1 MIATILVVMAI
12 YFLLMI
18 AISWKGRKYA
28 SNFTSYLNTG
38 RTGGILL
45 LMGGCLGAQIGNG
58 LVVGGAEQGSMVG
71 IAGIAYAVG
80 CAISFLTTG
89 LIINDMVYNGNYM
102 SLGDFLKERY
112 DSDLPVWI
120 YNITTVLCYIG
131 GLASQLIAGK
141 ALFEALGLNGIA
153 GVIIIAVVVFL
164 YSQIS
169 GYWGAMATSVVQIG
183 VIVVGLFLALGHVVS
198 NGAFE
203 TITTAVTNGTVPPT
217 FTKLNGYSP
226 EIWLMMIV
234 PASLSA
240 MTDQV
245 GWQRINAAK
254 SAKAAKVSAILSLF
268 VLLPIAAVPVII
280 GMYGTAAYGVTGTT
294 AFFAVIFE
302 ALPPIF
308 AALMVAAVV
317 AAVMSTID
325 GCLIAFS
332 AIILKDIYKGHINKA
347 ATDKQLSK
355 MTLGLNVVVIT
366 LGILLAIS
374 SSSIIGLMANTY
386 IFLCASCLVPFL
398 GGWLWKKAT
407 TAGAV
412 SSSIVGVI
420 FTLLQFSNIYTL
432 PYSAITIFI
441 PSLIV
446 FVVVSLFTQKK
457 TAIQ

>member
-1 MIATILVVMAI
+1 MISTILIVMAF
-12 YFLLMI
+12 YFLAMI

-71 IAGIAYAVG
+71 VAGVAYAVG

-102 SLGDFLKERY
+102 SLGEYLKERY
-112 DSDLPVWI
+112 HNDLPVWI
-120 YNITTVLCYIG
+120 YNITTVLCYLG

-141 ALFEALGLNGIA
+141 ALFEALGLNGII
-153 GVIIIAVVVFL
+153 GVIIVAVVVFL

-183 VIVVGLFLALGHVVS
+183 VITVSLFITLAYLIS
-198 NGAFE
+198 NNAWGV
-203 TITTAVTNGTVPPT
+203 IINAVASGTVPSS
-217 FTKLNGYSP
+217 FTKLSGYSP
-226 EIWLMMIV
+226 EIWMMMII

-245 GWQRINAAK
+245 SWQRINAAK
-254 SAKAAKVSAILSLF
+254 SAKAAKISSILSLF
-268 VLLPIAAVPVII
+268 VLLPIAAIPVVI
-280 GMYGTAAYGVTGTT
+280 GMYGNAAYGAVGAS
-294 AFFAVIFE
+294 AFFTVIFE
-302 ALPPIF
+302 ALPPILS
-308 AALMVAAVV
+308 ALMVAAVI

-332 AIILKDIYKGHINKA
+332 AIILKDIYKNHINKSV
-347 ATDKQLSK
+347 TDTQLSK
-355 MTLGLNVVVIT
+355 MTLGLNMVLIT

-386 IFLCASCLVPFL
+386 IFLCASCLIPFL
-398 GGWLWKKAT
+398 GGWAWKKAT

-412 SSSIVGVI
+412 SSSIVGVV
-420 FTLLQFSNIYTL
+420 FALLQFANIYTL
-432 PYSAITIFI
+432 PYSAITIFV

-446 FVVVSLFTQKK
+446 FVIVSLVTQEK
-457 TAIQ
+457 T

>member
-1 MIATILVVMAI
+1 MISTILIVMAI
-12 YFLLMI
+12 YFLAMI

-28 SNFTSYLNTG
+28 SDFTSYLNTG

-71 IAGIAYAVG
+71 LAGIAYAVG
-80 CAISFLTTG
+80 CALSFLATG

-102 SLGDFLKERY
+102 SLGDYLKERY
-112 DSDLPVWI
+112 HSDIPTWI

-131 GLASQLIAGK
+131 GLASQLMAGK
-141 ALFEALGLNGIA
+141 ALFEALGLNGVM
-153 GVIIIAVVVFL
+153 GVVIIAVVVFL

-183 VIVVGLFLALGHVVS
+183 IIIAGLFITLAYLVS
-198 NGAFE
+198 NGAWD
-203 TITTAVTNGTVPPT
+203 TITSAVANGTVPPT
-217 FTKLNGYSP
+217 FTRLSGYNT

-234 PASLSA
+234 PACLSS

-254 SAKAAKVSAILSLF
+254 SAKAAKVSAVLSVF
-268 VLLPIAAVPVII
+268 VLLPIAVVPVII
-280 GMYGTAAYGVTGTT
+280 GMYGTAAYGATGTA
-294 AFFAVIFE
+294 AFFTVIFE
-302 ALPPIF
+302 ALPPIL

-420 FTLLQFSNIYTL
+420 FTLLQFANIYTL

-441 PSLIV
+441 PSLV
-446 FVVVSLFTQKK
+446 AFVVVSLMTQKK
-457 TAIQ
+457 A

>member
-1 MIATILVVMAI
+1 MISTILIVMAI
-12 YFLLMI
+12 YFLAMI

-28 SNFTSYLNTG
+28 SDFTSYLNTG

-71 IAGIAYAVG
+71 LAGIAYAVG
-80 CAISFLTTG
+80 CALSFLATG

-102 SLGDFLKERY
+102 SLGDYLKERY
-112 DSDLPVWI
+112 HSDIPTWI

-131 GLASQLIAGK
+131 GLASQLMAGK
-141 ALFEALGLNGIA
+141 ALFEALGLNGVM
-153 GVIIIAVVVFL
+153 GVVIIAVVVFL

-183 VIVVGLFLALGHVVS
+183 VIIAGLFITLAYLMS
-198 NGAFE
+198 NGAWD
-203 TITTAVTNGTVPPT
+203 TITSAVANGTVPPT
-217 FTKLNGYSP
+217 FTKLSGYNA
-226 EIWLMMIV
+226 EIWLMMTI
-234 PASLSA
+234 PACLSS

-254 SAKAAKVSAILSLF
+254 SAKAAKVSAILSVF
-268 VLLPIAAVPVII
+268 VLLPIAVIPVII
-280 GMYGTAAYGVTGTT
+280 GMYGTAAYGATGTA
-294 AFFAVIFE
+294 AFFTVIFE
-302 ALPPIF
+302 ALPPIL

-332 AIILKDIYKGHINKA
+332 AIILKDIYKGHINKS

-355 MTLGLNVVVIT
+355 MTLGLNVIVIT

-386 IFLCASCLVPFL
+386 IFLCAACLVPFL

-420 FTLLQFSNIYTL
+420 FALLQFANIYTL
-432 PYSAITIFI
+432 PYSAITIFV
-441 PSLIV
+441 PSLIA
-446 FVVVSLFTQKK
+446 FVIVSLMTQKK
-457 TAIQ
+457 A